1 VQLFPAFAGMQMNA
15 EWLVVDTHFPNW
27 PFSAQQQAADLARL
41 RGTVYRTVAE
51 ADGFVLLRKT

>member
-1 VQLFPAFAGMQMNA
+1 MQMNA